1 MNDFSGFRP
10 MASLHWRGPLGV
22 LTGLVLSAVRLLAA
36 SGALDTTFDPG
47 SGANNTVWAVA
58 GQQDGKVLIVGA
70 FTNVNGQARERIAR
84 LNGNGSLDTN
94 FVASITGFRSE
105 VLAVVVQSDQKILVG
120 GNFSLVNGT
129 ARGSIARLNTDGTLD
144 SGFMNGLAGISGVV
158 RSIVC
163 QDDGKI
169 VVGGDFSTV
178 NGTAWSDIARLTT
191 NGSLDTNFQTFL
203 SSFGNDTQ
211 SVAVQ
216 NDGKVLMGGF
226 FSTVNG
232 VVQNSVARF
241 NTNGSLDTNFVGLT
255 SQSLVGPLAVQPDGK
270 VLIGGFF
277 TTINDQ
283 PRNRIARLNSN
294 GSLDTEFLN
303 GLSGANGGVRAVV
316 VQDDGKVLMG
326 GEFNLV
332 NGVARS
338 GIARLNRN
346 GSLDTGFLE
355 GLAGIGGFQASIA
368 AVALQG
374 DSGVLL
380 GGTFTSIHGVAL
392 NRIARLQG
400 DPQLRF
406 VPPIRLINDVFEAGV
421 ESPPGVE
428 YVIYSST
435 NLSDWLPVHTNNA
448 PFLFTNATA
457 GQDIKFYRALIR

>member
-10 MASLHWRGPLGV
+10 MASLHWRGPIGV

-58 GQQDGKVLIVGA
+58 AQQDGKVLIVGA

-94 FVASITGFRSE
+94 FVASISGFRSE
-105 VLAVVVQSDQKILVG
+105 VFAVVVQSDHEILVG
-120 GNFSLVNGT
+120 GNFSLVNGA

-144 SGFMNGLAGISGVV
+144 SGFMNGLAGISGAV
-158 RSIVC
+158 RSIAL
-163 QDDGKI
+163 QADGKI
-169 VVGGDFSTV
+169 LVGGDFSTV
-178 NGTAWSDIARLTT
+178 NGTARDDIARLNT

-203 SSFGNDTQ
+203 PSFGNDTQ

-216 NDGKVLMGGF
+216 EDGKVLMGGF

-255 SQSLVGPLAVQPDGK
+255 SQSLVGPLAVQADGK
-270 VLIGGFF
+270 VLIAGFF
-277 TTINDQ
+277 SSINGQ
-283 PRNRIARLNSN
+283 PRNGIARLNTN
-294 GSLDTEFLN
+294 GSLDAGFLN
-303 GLSGANGGVRAVV
+303 GLTGANGGVRSLAV
-316 VQDDGKVLMG
+316 QSDGKILIG
-326 GEFNLV
+326 GDFSTV
-332 NGVARS
+332 NGIIRR
-338 GIARLNRN
+338 GIARLNAN
-346 GSLDTGFLE
+346 GSLDTNFLQ
-355 GLAGIGGFQASIA
+355 GLAGMGGFQATIA
-368 AVALQG
+368 AVTVQNDG
-374 DSGVLL
+374 GVLV
-380 GGTFTSIHGVAL
+380 GGSFTSIHGVAL

-400 DPQLRF
+400 DPRLRF
-406 VPPIRLINDVFEAGV
+406 VPPIRLINDLFEAGV

-435 NLSDWLPVHTNNA
+435 NLSDWLPLHTNNA
-448 PFLFTNATA
+448 PFLFTNSTT
-457 GQDIKFYRALIR
+457 GQDKKFYRALIK